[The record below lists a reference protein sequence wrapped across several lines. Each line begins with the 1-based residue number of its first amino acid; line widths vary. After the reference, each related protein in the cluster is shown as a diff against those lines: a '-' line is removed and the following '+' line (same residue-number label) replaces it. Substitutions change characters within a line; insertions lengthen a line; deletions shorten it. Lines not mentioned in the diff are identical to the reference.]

1 MASENTIKKHKGKS
15 MEASASRAHIYKFL
29 AQALNYPVEE
39 FLSALWSEVFAVEMD
54 EASDA
59 QPEAVR
65 ETLRDL
71 RKVYPDT
78 SKDPK
83 ELLLELEKDYTWMFL
98 ASRPRLVH
106 LFESVYKEGKLY
118 QESTFEI
125 ARIYRQAGLI
135 PSEEFR
141 LPPDHIALEFELM
154 AYLAFQETEAKRL
167 ENNENAEFAA
177 HLQEKVL
184 NEHLRSFALNVA
196 ERMAGHAKTEFYR
209 LVAQI
214 IKAVITQ
221 SC

>member
-1 MASENTIKKHKGKS
+1 
-15 MEASASRAHIYKFL
+15 MEASASRAPIYKFL
-29 AQALNYPVEE
+29 AEALNYPVEE
-39 FLSALWSEVFAVEMD
+39 FLLALRSKEYMAEMREAV
-54 EASDA
+54 DA
-59 QPEAVR
+59 QPKAVR
-65 ETLRDL
+65 EALNSL
-71 RKVYPDT
+71 EKVYQDT
-78 SKDPK
+78 DKDTK

-125 ARIYRQAGLI
+125 ARIYHQAGLI

-154 AYLAFQETEAKRL
+154 AYLAFQENEAKRS
-167 ENNENAEFAA
+167 ENQENAEYAA
-177 HLQEKVL
+177 SLQEKVL

-209 LVAQI
+209 VVAQI
-214 IKAVITQ
+214 IKAVII
-221 SC
+221 